1 MILSDGQVVDLAPQ
15 VFGETTPTLS
25 NGYFYAK
32 QGLALSGKIA
42 TYAALYRAQPSVAT
56 LVDKIANSGA
66 RLTFRVWDT
75 TPETGKVEETTTPF
89 ARLMQ
94 RPCQV
99 MSTYNFWRWTFS
111 TYEVYGEA
119 FWLKQRNPDT
129 REVTS
134 LIPMHP
140 SRTTVKRDQEG
151 NVDYSFTVGVASA
164 GILNVGSDEVV
175 PFLRYNP
182 DSLMRGMS
190 RLEPLRSTLLNEDA
204 SRRATQSWWKNG
216 ARPSVILK
224 HPLELSQD
232 AKSRVAAGF
241 NAAYAGA
248 DNMGKAAVL
257 EEGMDAMVIQLNA
270 EEMQYIES
278 RKLNLQEACMVYDV
292 PPPVVHILDHATYS
306 NITEQMRSM
315 YRDTMSPRL
324 EDFESVIEHSLRPD
338 FYPDASRHGAFAL
351 DEVLRGDFETRAT
364 AVGNLIDKGVM
375 KPSEA
380 RPMFDLPDAGD
391 VADRLY
397 GNAALV
403 PLGSSVHGQNEV
415 DPAGNLIPS
424 VAPMGAPKPVEE
436 TSQIARSLTVRS
448 VLAQVGRT
456 KAAGGDARQTLIDE
470 HAKALAKVFDEQRA
484 SAKTQSDEKLGAG
497 WDDALSAVLL
507 DLGFATAKTVGAAI
521 AKSLGAPGYD
531 PDEIT
536 DWLTENAAA
545 SAKAI
550 NETTVKALLAALDAA
565 EGTREET
572 VDSVFDGSVAN
583 RQASI
588 PASRVALVAGLASL
602 NSAGKSGAATKTW
615 VTGPKPRLDHAEMNG
630 ETVGIGELFS
640 NGMNAPGD
648 PAGGADEVAGCNCSL
663 EFS

>member
-1 MILSDGQVVDLAPQ
+1 MIVSNGQTVDLAPQ

-32 QGLALSGKIA
+32 NGLALSGKIA

-75 TPETGKVEETTTPF
+75 RPATGKVEETTSPF

-94 RPCQV
+94 RPCRV

-119 FWLKQRNPDT
+119 FWLKQRNPET

-140 SRTTVKRDQEG
+140 SRTTVKRDENG
-151 NVDYSFTVGVASA
+151 NVIYSFTVGVASA
-164 GILNVGSDEVV
+164 GILEVSSDEVV

-224 HPLELSQD
+224 HPMELSQGAQD
-232 AKSRVAAGF
+232 RIRAGF
-241 NAAYAGA
+241 DASYAGA

-278 RKLNLQEACMVYDV
+278 RKLNLQEACMVFDV

-324 EDFESVIEHSLRPD
+324 EDFESVIEHALRPD
-338 FYPDASRHGAFAL
+338 FYPDPSHEGKFAL

-391 VADRLY
+391 VANRLY

-415 DPAGNLIPS
+415 DPAGDLIPS
-424 VAPMGAPKPVEE
+424 VAPMGAPKPVDE
-436 TSQIARSLTVRS
+436 TSQIARSLVVRS
-448 VLAQVGRT
+448 VLGQVGRT
-456 KAAGGDARQTLIDE
+456 KAAGGDARETLVDE
-470 HAKALAKVFDEQRA
+470 HTKALAKVFDDQRVA
-484 SAKTQSDEKLGAG
+484 AKSQSDSDLGSG
-497 WDDALSAVLL
+497 WNDTLSKILL
-507 DLGFATAKTVGAAI
+507 ELGFATAKAI
-521 AKSLGAPGYD
+521 GSATAKSLGASGYD
-531 PDEIT
+531 PDEIV
-536 DWLTENAAA
+536 DWLTENAST

-550 NETTVKALLAALDAA
+550 NEATVKALLAALEAA
-565 EGTREET
+565 EGSRDDA
-572 VDSVFDGSVAN
+572 VDSVFDGDVAN

-588 PASRVALVAGLASL
+588 PASRVALVGGLAAL
-602 NSAGKSGAATKTW
+602 NSAGKSGARTKTW
-615 VTGPKPRLDHAEMNG
+615 VSGPNPRSSHAEMNG
-630 ETVGIGELFS
+630 ETVPIGDVFS

-663 EFS
+663 DFS